1 MGQLALSAF
10 PMPLPPASLCF
21 PPKKARASVMPSLPG
36 ERGVVLHVPAGDTL
50 GTPPGM
56 GRGGGALLGTRGGQ
70 TKGKVWLCPAVAWS
84 PLAPG
89 GGIFVLYFSHVSFP
103 EPGSSMYHPETVI
116 KNKPLAVFF
125 S

>member
-89 GGIFVLYFSHVSFP
+89 GEFLYFISVMSR
-103 EPGSSMYHPETVI
+103 SQS
-116 KNKPLAVFF
+116 LARPCTTRKR
-125 S
+125 